1 MEAMKPLD
9 ETHLAIF
16 RRHMVEIIDMHFDLA
31 SQEIG
36 KDAPDPRLRAVLMEV
51 PRHMFVPPQLA
62 LAAYH
67 DTPLPIGFD
76 KTVSQPF
83 IAALMIDLLDLQAG
97 EEVLEVGTG
106 FGYQAALMAVL
117 GAQVRT
123 VEVVE
128 EFAAEA
134 RQRLA
139 ALGHDDIAIRVGDG
153 SRGWAEHAPF
163 DKMLVTAAAA
173 APPPALVEQLRPGG
187 RMVIPLGGKE
197 VQHLSVVEKR
207 LDSSLDT
214 RAIMAVR
221 FTQLETLI

>member
-1 MEAMKPLD
+1 MKPLD

-16 RRHMVEIIDMHFDLA
+16 RRHMVEIVDMHYDLA
-31 SQEIG
+31 SEEIG
-36 KDAPDPRLRAVLMEV
+36 RSAADPRLRRALLDV
-51 PRHMFVPPQLA
+51 PRHLFVPPQLI
-62 LAAYH
+62 LAAYQ

-83 IAALMIDLLDLQAG
+83 IGALMIDLLDLEGG

-117 GAQVRT
+117 GARVRS
-123 VEVVE
+123 VEIVE

-139 ALGHDDIAIRVGDG
+139 ALGHDEVAIRIGDG
-153 SRGWAEHAPF
+153 SRGWEEHAPF
-163 DKMLVTAAAA
+163 DKILVTAAAA
-173 APPPALVEQLRPGG
+173 SPPAALVEQLRPGG

-197 VQHLSVVEKR
+197 VQQLSVVDKK
-207 LDSSLDT
+207 LDSSLDV

-221 FTQLETLI
+221 FTQLETVI